1 MSQWQSAGF
10 SEQAIFDAMPK
21 LKQHVSKDFGV
32 EDRAQSKGEVIMLT
46 NMRCKL
52 AFREAGQESKAP
64 EHWYNTL
71 VLPVLFHSRRLG
83 FSVFGATRP
92 NVLRAAFTL
101 RCSPNNCSTLAWVHD
116 NN

>member
-1 MSQWQSAGF
+1 
-10 SEQAIFDAMPK
+10 
-21 LKQHVSKDFGV
+21 
-32 EDRAQSKGEVIMLT
+32 MLI

-52 AFREAGQESKAP
+52 AFGEAGQESKAP

-71 VLPVLFHSRRLG
+71 VLPVPFHSRRLE
-83 FSVFGATRP
+83 FSVSAATRP
-92 NVLRAAFTL
+92 NVIGAAFNL